1 MWICLW
7 RRKPFP
13 LAHMPQQSD
22 APRDHQHPPKVVVN
36 HRRPNSPA
44 IGPRHGL
51 ARVRRGN
58 RGELW
63 TVSSGVYPAKPR
75 PAIIVQDDLFSKTA
89 SVVVIPLTT
98 TVTDTPI
105 SRVAVPNDE
114 TTTIT
119 EPSFAMI
126 DKITTV
132 RRSNLGARIGR
143 APSALMADVERSLMV
158 FLGRA
163 R

>member
-1 MWICLW
+1 M
-7 RRKPFP
+7 
-13 LAHMPQQSD
+13 
-22 APRDHQHPPKVVVN
+22 
-36 HRRPNSPA
+36 
-44 IGPRHGL
+44 
-51 ARVRRGN
+51 N

-63 TVSSGVYPAKPR
+63 TVSGGVYAAKPR
-75 PAIIVQDDLFSKTA
+75 PAIIVQDDLFSETD

-105 SRVAVPNDE
+105 SRVAVPNNE
-114 TTTIT
+114 TTKIAAS
-119 EPSFAMI
+119 SFAMI

-143 APSALMADVERSLMV
+143 MPSALMADIERSLMV
-158 FLGRA
+158 FLGLA

>member
-1 MWICLW
+1 M
-7 RRKPFP
+7 
-13 LAHMPQQSD
+13 
-22 APRDHQHPPKVVVN
+22 
-36 HRRPNSPA
+36 
-44 IGPRHGL
+44 
-51 ARVRRGN
+51 N

-63 TVSSGVYPAKPR
+63 TVSGGVYAAKPR
-75 PAIIVQDDLFSKTA
+75 PAIIVQDDLFSETD

-105 SRVAVPNDE
+105 SRVAVPNDK
-114 TTTIT
+114 TTKIA

-132 RRSNLGARIGR
+132 RRSNLCARIGR
-143 APSALMADVERSLMV
+143 APSALMTEIERSLMV
-158 FLGRA
+158 FLGLA

>member
-1 MWICLW
+1 M
-7 RRKPFP
+7 
-13 LAHMPQQSD
+13 
-22 APRDHQHPPKVVVN
+22 
-36 HRRPNSPA
+36 
-44 IGPRHGL
+44 
-51 ARVRRGN
+51 N

-63 TVSSGVYPAKPR
+63 TVAGGVYAAKPR
-75 PAIIVQDDLFSKTA
+75 PAIIVQDDLFSETD

-105 SRVAVPNDE
+105 SRVAVPNDQ
-114 TTTIT
+114 TTKIV

-132 RRSNLGARIGR
+132 RRSNLRTRIGR
-143 APSALMADVERSLMV
+143 VPSALMAEIERSLMV
-158 FLGRA
+158 FLGLA